1 MAMKTTGGERA
12 GARKGRGAALNVE
25 GRFEQAVREAVD
37 DGWAATDGEDPAR
50 PPTLVTPERVKSI
63 ISRNDSPDIPFRYSI
78 NPYRGCEHGCIYC
91 YARPSHAYL
100 NLSPGLDFETRIF
113 AKVNAAERLVEELG
127 RPSYA
132 CETIS
137 LGANTDPYQPAEREW
152 RVTRSIL
159 EVVSRFDQPVG
170 IVTKNALVE
179 RDLDLLAPMA
189 GKGQAAVFVS
199 VTTLDHELAR
209 RMEPRASAPARRIE
223 AIRRLSQA
231 GVPVGVM
238 VAPVVPFL
246 TDAELER
253 ILEAAREAGAISAG
267 YILMRL
273 PYEVKTLFRDWL
285 DRHYPLKAAHVMS
298 RVQAMRD
305 GRDND
310 PEFGSRMRG
319 SGELAGLLR
328 ARFGNACRRLG
339 FNENRR
345 KLDTSRFRRPHAGGQ
360 MPLF

>member
-1 MAMKTTGGERA
+1 MGEEKA
-12 GARKGRGAALNVE
+12 KIMCPVDPPAKRGTAANPENRYERIHVDFDAE
-25 GRFEQAVREAVD
+25 IED
-37 DGWAATDGEDPAR
+37 DGT
-50 PPTLVTPERVKSI
+50 PPTLFYRDVTRTI
-63 ISRNDSPDIPFRYSI
+63 LARNDSPDIGFQFSL

-113 AKVNAAERLVEELG
+113 AKVNAAERLLEELG
-127 RPSYA
+127 KPSYI

-152 RVTRSIL
+152 KLTRGIL
-159 EVVSRFDQPVG
+159 EVASQCRQPVG
-170 IVTKNALVE
+170 IVSKSALVE

-189 GKGQAAVFVS
+189 EKGLVAVFIS
-199 VTTLDHELAR
+199 VTTLDHSLAR

-238 VAPVVPFL
+238 VAPIVPFL
-246 TDAELER
+246 TDAEMEH
-253 ILEAAREAGAISAG
+253 ILEVASEAGAVSAG

-273 PYEVKTLFRDWL
+273 PFEVKTLFRDWL
-285 DRHYPLKAAHVMS
+285 EQHYPLKAAHVMS
-298 RVQAMRD
+298 RVQAMRG

-310 PEFGSRMRG
+310 PNFGSRMCG
-319 SGELAGLLR
+319 TGELADMLR
-328 ARFGNACRRLG
+328 ARFEMACKRLG
-339 FNENRR
+339 LNENRR
-345 KLDTSRFRRPHAGGQ
+345 KLDTSQFRRPGADRQ
-360 MPLF
+360 NSLF

>member
-1 MAMKTTGGERA
+1 MALKTTGGDRS
-12 GARKGRGAALNVE
+12 GARKGRGAALNIE
-25 GRFEQAVREAVD
+25 GRFEQTQREAVD
-37 DGWAATDGEDPAR
+37 DGWDAADAGEPTR
-50 PPTLVTPERVKSI
+50 PPTRVTPERVKTI

-127 RPSYA
+127 RPSYV

-137 LGANTDPYQPAEREW
+137 LGANTDPYQPAERDW
-152 RVTRSIL
+152 KVTRSIL
-159 EVVSRFDQPVG
+159 EVASRFGQPVG

-179 RDLDLLAPMA
+179 RDLDLIAPMA
-189 GKGQAAVFVS
+189 RQGRAAVFVS

-223 AIRRLSQA
+223 AIRRLAQA

-246 TDAELER
+246 TDAEMER
-253 ILEAAREAGAISAG
+253 ILEAAREAGAVSAG

-273 PYEVKTLFRDWL
+273 PFEVKTLFRDWL
-285 DRHYPLKAAHVMS
+285 GRHYPLKAAHVMS

-310 PEFGSRMRG
+310 PDFGSRLRG
-319 SGELAGLLR
+319 TGELAGLLR

-339 FNENRR
+339 FNANRR
-345 KLDTSRFRRPHAGGQ
+345 VLDTGGFRRPGAERQ